1 MTTTPFKWTD
11 ELRATAVEEY
21 KNRIGEIAEDER
33 PNHTQE
39 IATEIATEMGCTLN
53 SLRTI
58 LQRAKNVDGSSVYI
72 SKAAAKT
79 KPAAKA
85 GEGSKRRGKAESHA
99 DLIAAIQAMAGEDAV
114 DMEVIDKL
122 TGKAADYVTNVL
134 LTVQA
139 ELAQ

>member
-39 IATEIATEMGCTLN
+39 IATEIAVEMGCTLN

-58 LQRAKNVDGSSVYI
+58 LQRAKN
-72 SKAAAKT
+72 
-79 KPAAKA
+79 
-85 GEGSKRRGKAESHA
+85 EGSKRRGKAESHA